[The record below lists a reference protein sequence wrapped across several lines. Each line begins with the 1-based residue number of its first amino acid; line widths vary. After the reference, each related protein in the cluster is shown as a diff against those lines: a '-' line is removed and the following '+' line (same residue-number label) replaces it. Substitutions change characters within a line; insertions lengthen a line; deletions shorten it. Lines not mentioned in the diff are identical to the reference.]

1 MNGRTCAARFFPA
14 IPAGDD
20 SGFPRPVVDPPGEY
34 LNPSK
39 WQGPKGLGGERTCG
53 KWLDFWSG
61 LVKQVCDAG
70 LVLGAHAEL
79 PERRVNWAMGFVR
92 RKGKDLM
99 MARWANPDNGG
110 PDVLERVQRSLTVDM
125 IMTPRA
131 DLRTCRRDEI
141 ASAVMARNTEH
152 FSFLPVVDE
161 PGRFLGLYR
170 AERWFGKEAP
180 QEKIGDDFEPFS
192 EDVVIGADASII
204 DFVKNADE
212 RATRLVVSGDR
223 VAGLVSLSDLQ
234 QLPVRAAL
242 FTLITRLE
250 MAMAERIETEWVGD
264 ESMGWLELL
273 SEKRRACIVD
283 AIGKA
288 KQEDG
293 FVSEIAFSQLAD
305 KVTIIR
311 KKGLIPGSGSRLR
324 REFKAIRKLRDGI
337 AHANYYAESPGA
349 ACKACETVRTI
360 LRIKEELAAAIKDHV
375 ASV

>member
-1 MNGRTCAARFFPA
+1 
-14 IPAGDD
+14 
-20 SGFPRPVVDPPGEY
+20 
-34 LNPSK
+34 
-39 WQGPKGLGGERTCG
+39 
-53 KWLDFWSG
+53 
-61 LVKQVCDAG
+61 
-70 LVLGAHAEL
+70 
-79 PERRVNWAMGFVR
+79 
-92 RKGKDLM
+92 

-141 ASAVMARNTEH
+141 ASAVIARNTEH
-152 FSFLPVVDE
+152 ISFLPVVDE

-180 QEKIGDDFEPFS
+180 KEKIGDDFEPFS

-305 KVTIIR
+305 KVAIIR

-337 AHANYYAESPGA
+337 AHANYYAESPAA

-360 LRIKEELAAAIKDHV
+360 LRIKDELAGAIKDHV